1 MRTTLSL
8 DDDVAILLDRLR
20 KERET
25 TFRQIVNEA
34 LRQGLERMTQPVIPK
49 KPFRTQS
56 VALGKCYFPNLDNTW
71 EVLAQAKG
79 ESYK

>member
-1 MRTTLSL
+1 MRTTLTL
-8 DDDVAILLDRLR
+8 DDDVAVLLDQLQ
-20 KERET
+20 KERDT

-34 LRQGLERMTQPVIPK
+34 LREGLERMRHPVTPK
-49 KPFRTQS
+49 RPFRTQP

-71 EVLAQAKG
+71 EVLADTEG